1 LVVVGDL
8 MRDEEARERSAIG
21 ETRIGKSRLI
31 RALPRHLASYT
42 TQSDIT
48 ERQPRNTARAC
59 CVIPGGCPTFGS
71 PPDLLEQMVGAQGL
85 EPWTR

>member
-42 TQSDIT
+42 TQSDS
-48 ERQPRNTARAC
+48 NRAATPEHRSC
-59 CVIPGGCPTFGS
+59 
-71 PPDLLEQMVGAQGL
+71 LLRDSWRLSDFRIAA
-85 EPWTR
+85 